1 LLDEID
7 PFVRIELRDGRL
19 RGTATL
25 DNEVGAGHD
34 VAQPRTPRLSLAPR
48 SFVFVLQVNPVWKD
62 EEFDMLVDD
71 MDTQM
76 LTVELYD
83 DNELTAPGLVGAVRI
98 GMRDIGSLL
107 QAAEASGPLRVL
119 VPMFAPQSSSKK
131 RSKRKSSYEV
141 LTGEELRQAKHAAF
155 VEDIVKEEV
164 LKRPQAKLLIPY
176 LMRKR
181 AAKNARRAAM
191 KEVAQRMAR
200 EDGREGVAMGGM
212 VGKGVASAAS
222 AVTGVGAFA
231 TTTLRKMALG
241 ERSVVGHVC
250 LELSIIPLARG
261 DGDARAPV
269 SGAAGDVA
277 SDVAGD
283 AVNKNNSSSNTVNPA
298 NLLKRMVTFSS
309 VASLADASGILSVH
323 IIKATQLSA
332 TAATYVE
339 LVFQEQG
346 MGNSSRSSRKRIS
359 MTTPHEYDPNPKFDY
374 RADLNVKAGSIL
386 TLSVYELGSNL
397 LRRVKRR
404 RIGYAVINVMD
415 VAELGG
421 Y

>member
-1 LLDEID
+1 MDEID

-19 RGTATL
+19 QGTATL

-34 VAQPRTPRLSLAPR
+34 VALPRTPRLTLALSLAPR

-107 QAAEASGPLRVL
+107 QEAEAPGSLRVL

-164 LKRPQAKLLIPY
+164 LKRPQAKLIIPY

-191 KEVAQRMAR
+191 KEVEQRMAR
-200 EDGREGVAMGGM
+200 EDAREGLAMGGM

-222 AVTGVGAFA
+222 AITGVGAFA

-241 ERSVVGHVC
+241 ERSVVGHIC

-261 DGDARAPV
+261 DGDARARV

-277 SDVAGD
+277 GD
-283 AVNKNNSSSNTVNPA
+283 AVNNNNNSSSSSNTVNPA

-339 LVFQEQG
+339 LVCQEQG
-346 MGNSSRSSRKRIS
+346 MGNPSRSSRKRIS
-359 MTTPHEYDPNPKFDY
+359 MMTPHEYDPNPKC
-374 RADLNVKAGSIL
+374 G
-386 TLSVYELGSNL
+386 
-397 LRRVKRR
+397 
-404 RIGYAVINVMD
+404 
-415 VAELGG
+415 
-421 Y
+421 

>member
-1 LLDEID
+1 MDEID

-19 RGTATL
+19 QGTATL

-34 VAQPRTPRLSLAPR
+34 VALPRTPRLTLALSLALSLAPR

-107 QAAEASGPLRVL
+107 QEAEAPGSLRVL

-164 LKRPQAKLLIPY
+164 LKRPQAKLIIPY

-191 KEVAQRMAR
+191 KEVEQRMAR
-200 EDGREGVAMGGM
+200 EDAREGLAMGGM

-222 AVTGVGAFA
+222 AITGVGAFA

-241 ERSVVGHVC
+241 ERSVVGHIC

-261 DGDARAPV
+261 DGDARARV

-277 SDVAGD
+277 GG
-283 AVNKNNSSSNTVNPA
+283 AVNNNNNSSSSSNTVNPA

-339 LVFQEQG
+339 LVCQEQG
-346 MGNSSRSSRKRIS
+346 MGNPSRSSRKRIS
-359 MTTPHEYDPNPKFDY
+359 MMTPHEYDPNPKC
-374 RADLNVKAGSIL
+374 G
-386 TLSVYELGSNL
+386 
-397 LRRVKRR
+397 
-404 RIGYAVINVMD
+404 
-415 VAELGG
+415 
-421 Y
+421 

>member
-1 LLDEID
+1 MDEID

-19 RGTATL
+19 QDTATL

-34 VAQPRTPRLSLAPR
+34 VALPRTPRLTLALSLALSLAPR

-83 DNELTAPGLVGAVRI
+83 DNELTAPGLVGAVRL

-107 QAAEASGPLRVL
+107 QEAEAPGSLRVL

-164 LKRPQAKLLIPY
+164 LKRPQAKLIIPY

-191 KEVAQRMAR
+191 KEVEQRMAR
-200 EDGREGVAMGGM
+200 EDAREGLAMGGM

-222 AVTGVGAFA
+222 AITGVGAFA

-241 ERSVVGHVC
+241 ERSVVGHIC

-261 DGDARAPV
+261 DGDARARV

-277 SDVAGD
+277 GD
-283 AVNKNNSSSNTVNPA
+283 AVNNNNNSSSSSNTVNPA

-339 LVFQEQG
+339 LVCQEQG
-346 MGNSSRSSRKRIS
+346 MGNPSRSSRKRIS
-359 MTTPHEYDPNPKFDY
+359 MMTPHEYDPNPKC
-374 RADLNVKAGSIL
+374 G
-386 TLSVYELGSNL
+386 
-397 LRRVKRR
+397 
-404 RIGYAVINVMD
+404 
-415 VAELGG
+415 
-421 Y
+421 

>member
-1 LLDEID
+1 MLDEID

-19 RGTATL
+19 QGTATL

-34 VAQPRTPRLSLAPR
+34 VALPRTPRLTLALSLALSLAPR

-98 GMRDIGSLL
+98 GMRDIGSLPKE
-107 QAAEASGPLRVL
+107 AEAPGSLRVL

-164 LKRPQAKLLIPY
+164 LKRPQAKLIIPY

-191 KEVAQRMAR
+191 KEVEQRMAR
-200 EDGREGVAMGGM
+200 EDAREGLAMGGM

-222 AVTGVGAFA
+222 AITGVGAFA

-241 ERSVVGHVC
+241 ERSVVGHIC

-261 DGDARAPV
+261 DGDARARV

-277 SDVAGD
+277 GD
-283 AVNKNNSSSNTVNPA
+283 AVNNNNNSSSSSSSNTVNPA

-339 LVFQEQG
+339 LVCQEQG
-346 MGNSSRSSRKRIS
+346 MGNPSRSSRKRIS
-359 MTTPHEYDPNPKFDY
+359 MMTPHEYDPNPKC
-374 RADLNVKAGSIL
+374 G
-386 TLSVYELGSNL
+386 
-397 LRRVKRR
+397 
-404 RIGYAVINVMD
+404 
-415 VAELGG
+415 
-421 Y
+421 

>member
-1 LLDEID
+1 MDEID

-19 RGTATL
+19 QGTATL

-34 VAQPRTPRLSLAPR
+34 VALPRTPRLTLALSLALSLAPR

-83 DNELTAPGLVGAVRI
+83 DNELTAPGLVGAVRL

-107 QAAEASGPLRVL
+107 QEAEAPGSLRVL

-164 LKRPQAKLLIPY
+164 LKRPQAKLIIPY

-191 KEVAQRMAR
+191 KEVEQRMAR
-200 EDGREGVAMGGM
+200 EDAREGLAMGGM

-222 AVTGVGAFA
+222 AITGVGAFA

-241 ERSVVGHVC
+241 ERSVVGHIC

-261 DGDARAPV
+261 DGDARARV

-277 SDVAGD
+277 GD
-283 AVNKNNSSSNTVNPA
+283 AVNNNNNSSSSSNTVNPA

-339 LVFQEQG
+339 LVCQEQG
-346 MGNSSRSSRKRIS
+346 MGNPSRSSRKRIS
-359 MTTPHEYDPNPKFDY
+359 MMTPHEYDPNPKC
-374 RADLNVKAGSIL
+374 G
-386 TLSVYELGSNL
+386 
-397 LRRVKRR
+397 
-404 RIGYAVINVMD
+404 
-415 VAELGG
+415 
-421 Y
+421 

>member
-1 LLDEID
+1 MLDEID

-19 RGTATL
+19 QGTATL

-34 VAQPRTPRLSLAPR
+34 VALPRTPRLTLALSLALSLAPR

-107 QAAEASGPLRVL
+107 QEAEAPGSLRVL

-164 LKRPQAKLLIPY
+164 LKRPQAKLIIPY

-191 KEVAQRMAR
+191 KEVEQRMAR
-200 EDGREGVAMGGM
+200 EDAREGLAMGGM

-222 AVTGVGAFA
+222 AITGVGAFA

-241 ERSVVGHVC
+241 ERSVVGHIC

-261 DGDARAPV
+261 DGDARARV

-277 SDVAGD
+277 GD
-283 AVNKNNSSSNTVNPA
+283 AVNNNNNSSSSSNTVNPA

-339 LVFQEQG
+339 LVCQEQG
-346 MGNSSRSSRKRIS
+346 MGNPSRSSRKRIS
-359 MTTPHEYDPNPKFDY
+359 MMTPHEYDPNPKC
-374 RADLNVKAGSIL
+374 G
-386 TLSVYELGSNL
+386 
-397 LRRVKRR
+397 
-404 RIGYAVINVMD
+404 
-415 VAELGG
+415 
-421 Y
+421 

>member
-1 LLDEID
+1 MDEID

-19 RGTATL
+19 QDTATL

-34 VAQPRTPRLSLAPR
+34 VALPRTPRLTLALSLALSLAPR

-107 QAAEASGPLRVL
+107 QEAEAPGSLRVL

-164 LKRPQAKLLIPY
+164 LKRPQAKLIIPY

-191 KEVAQRMAR
+191 KEVEQRMAR
-200 EDGREGVAMGGM
+200 EDAREGLAMGGM

-222 AVTGVGAFA
+222 AITGVGAFA

-241 ERSVVGHVC
+241 ERSVVGHIC

-261 DGDARAPV
+261 DGDARARV

-277 SDVAGD
+277 GDVAGD
-283 AVNKNNSSSNTVNPA
+283 AVNNNNNSSSSSSSNTVNPA

-339 LVFQEQG
+339 LVCQEQG
-346 MGNSSRSSRKRIS
+346 MGNPSRSSRKRIS
-359 MTTPHEYDPNPKFDY
+359 MMTPHEYDPNPKC
-374 RADLNVKAGSIL
+374 G
-386 TLSVYELGSNL
+386 
-397 LRRVKRR
+397 
-404 RIGYAVINVMD
+404 
-415 VAELGG
+415 
-421 Y
+421 

>member
-1 LLDEID
+1 MDEID

-19 RGTATL
+19 QGTATL

-34 VAQPRTPRLSLAPR
+34 VALPRTPRLTLALSLALSLAPR

-107 QAAEASGPLRVL
+107 QEAEAPGSLRVL

-164 LKRPQAKLLIPY
+164 LKRPQAKLIIPY

-191 KEVAQRMAR
+191 KEVEQRMAR
-200 EDGREGVAMGGM
+200 EDAREGLAMGGM

-222 AVTGVGAFA
+222 AITGVGAFA

-241 ERSVVGHVC
+241 ERSVVGHIC

-261 DGDARAPV
+261 DGDARARV

-277 SDVAGD
+277 GD
-283 AVNKNNSSSNTVNPA
+283 AVNNNNNSSSSSNTVNPA

-339 LVFQEQG
+339 LVCQEQG
-346 MGNSSRSSRKRIS
+346 MGNPSRSSRKRIS
-359 MTTPHEYDPNPKFDY
+359 MMTPHEYDPNPKC
-374 RADLNVKAGSIL
+374 G
-386 TLSVYELGSNL
+386 
-397 LRRVKRR
+397 
-404 RIGYAVINVMD
+404 
-415 VAELGG
+415 
-421 Y
+421 

>member
-1 LLDEID
+1 MDEID

-19 RGTATL
+19 QGTATL

-34 VAQPRTPRLSLAPR
+34 VALPRTPRLTLALSLALSLAPR

-98 GMRDIGSLL
+98 GMRDIGSLPKE
-107 QAAEASGPLRVL
+107 AEAPGSLRVL

-164 LKRPQAKLLIPY
+164 LKRPQAKLIIPY

-191 KEVAQRMAR
+191 KEVEQRMAR
-200 EDGREGVAMGGM
+200 EDAREGLAMGGM

-222 AVTGVGAFA
+222 AITGVGAFA

-241 ERSVVGHVC
+241 ERSVVGHIC

-261 DGDARAPV
+261 DGDARA
-269 SGAAGDVA
+269 
-277 SDVAGD
+277 
-283 AVNKNNSSSNTVNPA
+283 
-298 NLLKRMVTFSS
+298 R
-309 VASLADASGILSVH
+309 
-323 IIKATQLSA
+323 Q
-332 TAATYVE
+332 
-339 LVFQEQG
+339 
-346 MGNSSRSSRKRIS
+346 
-359 MTTPHEYDPNPKFDY
+359 
-374 RADLNVKAGSIL
+374 
-386 TLSVYELGSNL
+386 
-397 LRRVKRR
+397 RR
-404 RIGYAVINVMD
+404 RR
-415 VAELGG
+415 
-421 Y
+421 